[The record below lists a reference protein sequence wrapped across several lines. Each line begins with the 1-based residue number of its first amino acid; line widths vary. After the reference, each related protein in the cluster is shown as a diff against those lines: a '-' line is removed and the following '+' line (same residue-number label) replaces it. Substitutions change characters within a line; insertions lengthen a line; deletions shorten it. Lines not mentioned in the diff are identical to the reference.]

1 MFMRDDLQ
9 SLEISKR
16 ELRRLCGVKI
26 ERMFR
31 PVTSRHITATIAPYI
46 TWTAIAWAAVA
57 AGLAFNFGW
66 KFGAIA
72 FIVAFGLNLKLI
84 FVSQKIKFS
93 KDNVSL
99 VKLLDDIDRYND
111 VIKSIHIN
119 DQIEDAGNPEVGIT
133 DREKVVEALHFTKT
147 DLVRALKT
155 EKILRENKHF
165 IARNPELFANN
176 LTALTA
182 LQVSDRASEHGRLL
196 NEALQIAVSAQ
207 EEMRKLKQQH
217 S

>member
-1 MFMRDDLQ
+1 MRDDLQ
-9 SLEISKR
+9 GLEISKR
-16 ELRRLCGVKI
+16 ELRRLCGVRI
-26 ERMFR
+26 ERIFR
-31 PVTSRHITATIAPYI
+31 PITSRHITATIAPHI
-46 TWTAIAWAAVA
+46 AWTTIAWAAVA
-57 AGLAFNFGW
+57 ACLAFNLSW

-72 FIVAFGLNLKLI
+72 FLIALGLNLKLI
-84 FVSQKIKFS
+84 FVSQKVKFS

-99 VKLLDDIDRYND
+99 VKLLDDIERYND
-111 VIKSIHIN
+111 VIKGIYIN
-119 DQIEDAGNPEVGIT
+119 DQIEEAGNPEVGIE
-133 DREKVVEALHFTKT
+133 DREKVVEALHLTKT
-147 DLVRALKT
+147 DLVRAVKT
-155 EKILRENKHF
+155 EKILRENKNF

>member
-1 MFMRDDLQ
+1 MGTAAPSF
-9 SLEISKR
+9 SL
-16 ELRRLCGVKI
+16 
-26 ERMFR
+26 
-31 PVTSRHITATIAPYI
+31 
-46 TWTAIAWAAVA
+46 
-57 AGLAFNFGW
+57 GW
-66 KFGAIA
+66 KFAAIA
-72 FIVAFGLNLKLI
+72 LICAVGLNLKLL
-84 FVSQKIKFS
+84 FVSHKLKFS

-111 VIKSIHIN
+111 VIKSIYIN
-119 DQIEDAGNPEVGIT
+119 DQIEEAGNPEVGIK
-133 DREKVVEALHFTKT
+133 DREKVVEALQLTRI

-155 EKILRENKHF
+155 EKILRENKRF

-207 EEMRKLKQQH
+207 AEMRKLKQQH